1 MPREALYYDQKM
13 SAFAVDPVV
22 LIDNILA
29 IARATV
35 NNPFAIAGAMI
46 YYPLQLQWAYLIIH
60 GGLQGQLGV
69 LALGQI

>member
-1 MPREALYYDQKM
+1 MPREALYYDQKV

-22 LIDNILA
+22 LIDNTLA
-29 IARATV
+29 IAR
-35 NNPFAIAGAMI
+35 AMI